1 MFVVDSIVVM
11 ITTGLE
17 GINVG
22 RILYCGICPK
32 PFLLHEKQLTD
43 KVKSIHVDRIEVGV
57 SNSNGI
63 WDKAFGDT
71 LWESYSLVS

>member
-1 MFVVDSIVVM
+1 M
-11 ITTGLE
+11 
-17 GINVG
+17 G

-32 PFLLHEKQLTD
+32 PFLPHEKQLTD

-57 SNSNGI
+57 SNSNGV
-63 WDKAFGDT
+63 WNKAFGDT